1 MTPQTMNITLVVNGQ
16 HHSLDVAVHHSLLDV
31 LRNDLDLTGT
41 KECCAEGE
49 CGACTVR
56 MDEKAVNAC
65 LVLAVEADGRDITTI
80 EGLATEDHLSPVQQA
95 FLEEGAVQ
103 CGFCIPGMVMSAA
116 YLLEHN
122 DAPTEEEIREGLS
135 GNLCRCAGYK
145 RIVRAVQRA
154 AEAGR

>member
-49 CGACTVR
+49 CGACTVW

-122 DAPTEEEIREGLS
+122 DAPTEEEIREALS

>member
-49 CGACTVR
+49 CGACTVW